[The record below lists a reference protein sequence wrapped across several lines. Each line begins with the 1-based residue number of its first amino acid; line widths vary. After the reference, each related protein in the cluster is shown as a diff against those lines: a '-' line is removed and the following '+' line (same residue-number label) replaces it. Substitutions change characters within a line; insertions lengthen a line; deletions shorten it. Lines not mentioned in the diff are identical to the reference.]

1 MYKIEI
7 ENRIWW
13 KHGVV
18 YHIYVRSFAD
28 SNHDGIGDIPGIIG
42 KLNYLA
48 DLGVDAIW
56 LSPVFA
62 SPNVDFGYDVS
73 DFNSI
78 SPDYGTMDDFIQL
91 VNEAHNLGIRIILDI
106 IMNHTSDQHPWF
118 TESRSSL
125 TNPKRDWYIWQDGK
139 SGNLPNNWKS
149 ATGGSAW
156 KFDPLTNQY
165 YLHSFFEEQP
175 DLNWRNQ
182 QLSDAFFGIF
192 QFWLDLGVDGFRLD
206 VVNFIVKDKKFRD
219 NPVFPMFPFLQQPV
233 YTRNRSRSFKIVKDL
248 RKLMDGYEDK
258 MTVGEIYVMPP
269 GDPEAAVSYLGKGDN
284 SLNLAFDFSLM
295 FKPWNA
301 HQYINTINNYQ
312 KQIPKQGWPCHV
324 LSNHDLF
331 RSINRFPFTRNKTE
345 KAKVAAVLLLT
356 LRGTPF
362 IYYGEEIGM
371 PNSRIPQHAIR
382 DSLGKRYWP
391 FFTGRDKARTPMQW
405 NDGLN
410 AGFSDVKPWL
420 PVDNSYHTTNVE
432 NESLDER
439 SLFQVYKKMIQLRKK
454 HPALQMGRWVPL
466 LNGKNGVAC
475 LLRFLKDERIIIL
488 LNFTGNTIKLDLQ
501 EHLFGEVLFSTHR
514 STSEVKYLKGLRVLP
529 FEATVLLDSA
539 YSRYLSDGSNY
550 DD

>member
-182 QLSDAFFGIF
+182 ELSDAFFGIF

-258 MTVGEIYVMPP
+258 MTVGEI
-269 GDPEAAVSYLGKGDN
+269 
-284 SLNLAFDFSLM
+284 
-295 FKPWNA
+295 
-301 HQYINTINNYQ
+301 
-312 KQIPKQGWPCHV
+312 
-324 LSNHDLF
+324 
-331 RSINRFPFTRNKTE
+331 
-345 KAKVAAVLLLT
+345 
-356 LRGTPF
+356 
-362 IYYGEEIGM
+362 
-371 PNSRIPQHAIR
+371 
-382 DSLGKRYWP
+382 
-391 FFTGRDKARTPMQW
+391 
-405 NDGLN
+405 
-410 AGFSDVKPWL
+410 
-420 PVDNSYHTTNVE
+420 
-432 NESLDER
+432 
-439 SLFQVYKKMIQLRKK
+439 
-454 HPALQMGRWVPL
+454 
-466 LNGKNGVAC
+466 
-475 LLRFLKDERIIIL
+475 
-488 LNFTGNTIKLDLQ
+488 
-501 EHLFGEVLFSTHR
+501 
-514 STSEVKYLKGLRVLP
+514 
-529 FEATVLLDSA
+529 
-539 YSRYLSDGSNY
+539 
-550 DD
+550 